1 MGKITFLN
9 CVGDVTITWNEN
21 EDEMMKKHVQ
31 KLIDEG
37 HIFFI
42 IKRSCLI
49 FKNKVVV
56 ENVSDITDKSLI
68 IKDEKLASILL
79 DVKSGKTVKQESE
92 DQYDVE
98 KVSTDPDEIVKGEV
112 VCIKPSKGG

>member
-92 DQYDVE
+92 DKYDVK

>member
-9 CVGDVTITWNEN
+9 CLGDVTITWNEN

-31 KLIDEG
+31 KMLDEG

-92 DQYDVE
+92 DKYDVV
-98 KVSTDPDEIVKGEV
+98 KASTEAEEIVKSEV
-112 VCIKPSKGG
+112 VCMRPAKGG